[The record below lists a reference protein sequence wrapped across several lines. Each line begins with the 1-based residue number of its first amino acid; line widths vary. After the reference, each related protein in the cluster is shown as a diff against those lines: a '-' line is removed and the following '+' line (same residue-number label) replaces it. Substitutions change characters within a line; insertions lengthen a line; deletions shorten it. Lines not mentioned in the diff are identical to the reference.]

1 MITYGYLLDHVMGGV
16 FGQAIGDAFGTPAL
30 LRPEDTQKKFGWINS
45 FLTPPIE
52 HPAHGG
58 FCAGHITD
66 DTEQAM
72 SLAMVMIRDKK
83 ASVEGTAEAIVNWF
97 NAVGGE
103 NSPYVGPST
112 KKAVMAL
119 KNGADPYNSGK
130 TGDTNGSAM
139 RVSVVGLLNACNA
152 EKAGD
157 DAAIT
162 CIPTHN
168 THSAVA
174 ATSAVA
180 AAVAKAVCAD
190 STIDAVIE
198 AGISAAKKH
207 MWDGEPWFASDVSR
221 KISAA
226 VAIAKDEYRSVKQR
240 LMDLYDFIGGG
251 FLASEAV
258 PSAFGIFAMGGGDVM
273 KTAELAVNMSGDAD
287 TIGAMAV
294 AVAGAFSGFSKIP
307 ESAVK
312 MIETVNPD
320 WAFRTIACGLA
331 ELAWERLNE

>member
-1 MITYGYLLDHVMGGV
+1 
-16 FGQAIGDAFGTPAL
+16 
-30 LRPEDTQKKFGWINS
+30 
-45 FLTPPIE
+45 
-52 HPAHGG
+52 
-58 FCAGHITD
+58 
-66 DTEQAM
+66 
-72 SLAMVMIRDKK
+72 MVMIRDKK
-83 ASVEGTAEAIVNWF
+83 TSVEGTAEAIVNWF

-112 KKAVMAL
+112 KKAVIAL

-139 RVSVVGLLNACNA
+139 RVSVVGLMNACNA
-152 EKAGD
+152 GKAGD

-180 AAVAKAVCAD
+180 AAVAQAVCAD